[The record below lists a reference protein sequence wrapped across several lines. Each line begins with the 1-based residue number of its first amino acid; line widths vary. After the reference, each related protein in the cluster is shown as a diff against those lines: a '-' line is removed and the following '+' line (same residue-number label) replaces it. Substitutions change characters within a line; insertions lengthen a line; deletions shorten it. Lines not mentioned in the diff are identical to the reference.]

1 MKDNYTDYSLKNL
14 PGEEWKDIKGYEGL
28 YQVSNKGR
36 IKALSKTTTIRSN
49 NNLNGSKITRD
60 EKIHHCQLQKDGYI
74 RTQLY
79 KDNKRST
86 VKVHRLV
93 AEAFLPNPDNLP
105 QVNHKD
111 EDKTNNRVENLE
123 WCTNEYNIN
132 YSFAKEIFSIN
143 LDTGEYKKYKS
154 LEDAS
159 RKGFTKSAVS
169 RALNGKRNKAGN
181 CVWKFFNIDEYLLG
195 VLRFNINKR
204 KAV

>member
-93 AEAFLPNPDNLP
+93 AEAFIPNPKNYP
-105 QVNHKD
+105 MVNHMD
-111 EDKTNNRVENLE
+111 EVKSNNCVENLE
-123 WCTNEYNIN
+123 WCTSSYNVQYSSHKHYKKIKCLTTGKVFNSRKEAKEFYNIKDHRGLTSSK
-132 YSFAKEIFSIN
+132 YCGKLADGTLLEWIEID
-143 LDTGEYKKYKS
+143 DTEVN
-154 LEDAS
+154 E
-159 RKGFTKSAVS
+159 
-169 RALNGKRNKAGN
+169 
-181 CVWKFFNIDEYLLG
+181 
-195 VLRFNINKR
+195 
-204 KAV
+204 